1 MSLGHEELLRR
12 FRIIKFLY
20 TTNPYPPGQG
30 TARQRRR
37 ARQRWAKQR
46 QQIIHLAERILK
58 PPSESIDQ
66 LAQEFDQLVL
76 DNLQTPPQSPPPVP
90 GNHPTGNKIN
100 KSLP

>member
-1 MSLGHEELLRR
+1 MSLGQEELLRR

-46 QQIIHLAERILK
+46 QQVIHLAERILET
-58 PPSESIDQ
+58 PVSQIDH

-76 DNLQTPPQSPPPVP
+76 DNLQQPPSLPP
-90 GNHPTGNKIN
+90 GHPTENQTAN
-100 KSLP
+100 SSS